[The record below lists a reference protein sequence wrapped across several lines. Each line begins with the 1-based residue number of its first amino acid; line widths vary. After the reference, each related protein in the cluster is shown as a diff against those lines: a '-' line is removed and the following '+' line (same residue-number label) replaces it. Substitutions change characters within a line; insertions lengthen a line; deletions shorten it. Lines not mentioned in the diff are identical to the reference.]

1 MQCRTCQY
9 RLDRISG
16 HRCPECGAE
25 FNPGDPDSYLDPSTS
40 AYGPGEMAFVA
51 LALGILL
58 VVQLVFGYIIEVPS
72 LLRAGLWFLVPAT
85 MVLLFGMSLIRI
97 RVRGR
102 ILMLATLPGWI
113 IIAGIGTLAIH
124 MRVALG
130 GWPPMNGTAEFSDL
144 LRGHA
149 TLAMM
154 LFAIGIL
161 LALPALALGVVTLFI
176 RRIRTAA
183 MLLAIFALSINCCM
197 VFIDLLPKGF
207 RDWWWD

>member
-9 RLDRISG
+9 TLDRISD
-16 HRCPECGAE
+16 HRCPECGTE
-25 FNPGDPDSYLDPSTS
+25 FDPGDPHSYLDPSTS
-40 AYGPGEMAFVA
+40 AYRPREIAVVA

-58 VVQLVFGYIIEVPS
+58 AVQLVFGYIRGVEI
-72 LLRAGLWFLVPAT
+72 LLLSGLLFLVPAT
-85 MVLLFGMSLIRI
+85 MVLLFAMSLVRM
-97 RVRGR
+97 RVSGR
-102 ILMLATLPGWI
+102 ILLLATLPGWI
-113 IIAGIGTLAIH
+113 IVAGIGTLAIH
-124 MRVALG
+124 MRITLG
-130 GWPPMNGTAEFSDL
+130 GWPPVIGTAEFSDL

-154 LFAIGIL
+154 LFTIGIL

-183 MLLAIFALSINCCM
+183 MLLAIFALSIDFCM
-197 VFIDLLPKGF
+197 VFLDLLPKGF